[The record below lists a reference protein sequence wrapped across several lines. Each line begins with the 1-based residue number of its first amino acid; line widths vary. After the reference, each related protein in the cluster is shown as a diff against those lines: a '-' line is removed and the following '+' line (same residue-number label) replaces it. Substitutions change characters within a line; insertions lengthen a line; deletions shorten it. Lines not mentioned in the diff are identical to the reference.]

1 MSSTTPVNV
10 NGNCAT
16 HETTRR
22 KRRRV
27 QSGLPASDYES
38 LVVVSQSYKSQF
50 NVDVNENIKNVE
62 GTIEDHALCDYVMDR
77 NREEL
82 KSLRSKLAACRKE
95 YLELEERYEKLSDE
109 HGQCP
114 YWLQRREYQAMTA
127 MEKLEE
133 ITQGLKEAEN
143 GRCMCQND

>member
-1 MSSTTPVNV
+1 M
-10 NGNCAT
+10 
-16 HETTRR
+16 ETGLHTKLREENEEEF
-22 KRRRV
+22 KV
-27 QSGLPASDYES
+27 TYLPATMSHLL

-50 NVDVNENIKNVE
+50 NVDMNENIKNGE
-62 GTIEDHALCDYVMDR
+62 GTIEDHALCDYVMNR

-82 KSLRSKLAACRKE
+82 KSLRSKLAACRRE

-114 YWLQRREYQAMTA
+114 YWLQRREDQAMTA

-133 ITQGLKEAEN
+133 ITQGLEEAEN
-143 GRCMCQND
+143 GRCMCQNH